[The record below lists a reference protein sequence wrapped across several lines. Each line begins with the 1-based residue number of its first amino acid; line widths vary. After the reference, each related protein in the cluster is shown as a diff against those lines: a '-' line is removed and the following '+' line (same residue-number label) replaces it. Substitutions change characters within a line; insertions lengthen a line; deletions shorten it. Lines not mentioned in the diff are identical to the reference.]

1 MKKIKITGI
10 VIIAL
15 LIIATV
21 FWFFKSGSKKD
32 LATVITERPKRGNI
46 SKTVITTGT
55 VQPVNTVSVGSQVSG
70 TIVKLYVDYNS
81 VVKAGEL
88 LAELDKTLFV
98 ASLNQ
103 ANSNYEQ
110 VKSLL
115 TYQKGNLERQS
126 QLYNVGAISK
136 ADYENAL
143 YTYNSTNAQADVAL
157 AQVQSAKKNLELAS
171 IYSPID
177 GTILSRSV
185 SEGQTVAASFSTPT
199 IFSIAKDLKQMQVE
213 ASVDEADIGGIAEGN
228 KVTFT
233 VDAFPDDV
241 FSGIIQQVRL
251 NPTVT
256 NNVVTYTTIIKT
268 SNEDLKLKPGMTA
281 NITIYTSES
290 TNALLIPVKAIK
302 YSPDSMGKNYQ
313 ILNSDRKLLP
323 NENSV
328 WIHQNNQLVQRIIKT
343 GLNNNT
349 QVEVLEGLTLNDE
362 VVTGTQN
369 TDIGPVNKE
378 TSSSPF
384 MPKRPGGDKNK
395 KK

>member
-1 MKKIKITGI
+1 MKRIKITGI
-10 VIIAL
+10 VIITL
-15 LIIATV
+15 LIIAAV

-32 LATVITERPKRGNI
+32 PAVVITERPQRGNI

-55 VQPVNTVSVGSQVSG
+55 IQPVNTVSVGSQVSG

-143 YTYNSTNAQADVAL
+143 YTYNSTKAQADVAL

-199 IFSIAKDLKQMQVE
+199 IFSIANDLKQMQVE
-213 ASVDEADIGGIAEGN
+213 ASVDEADIGGIAESN

-290 TNALLIPVKAIK
+290 TKCA
-302 YSPDSMGKNYQ
+302 
-313 ILNSDRKLLP
+313 LNSC
-323 NENSV
+323 
-328 WIHQNNQLVQRIIKT
+328 
-343 GLNNNT
+343 
-349 QVEVLEGLTLNDE
+349 
-362 VVTGTQN
+362 
-369 TDIGPVNKE
+369 
-378 TSSSPF
+378 
-384 MPKRPGGDKNK
+384 
-395 KK
+395 